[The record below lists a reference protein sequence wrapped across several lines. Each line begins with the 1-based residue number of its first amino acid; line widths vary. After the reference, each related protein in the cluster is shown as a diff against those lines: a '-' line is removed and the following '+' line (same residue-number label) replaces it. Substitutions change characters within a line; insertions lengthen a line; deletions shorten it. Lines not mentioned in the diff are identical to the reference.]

1 MLKEKRSNSMKN
13 IIEAMFYGEIN
24 EAERK
29 TKVERSKELDVAF
42 DAFEKT
48 LDKKQIEL
56 FDKYYLE
63 DGLYMGEIE
72 RERYEQGFKTGFWL
86 AVQLSNFTL

>member
-1 MLKEKRSNSMKN
+1 MKN

-29 TKVERSKELDVAF
+29 TKVERSKGLDNAF

-48 LDKKQIEL
+48 LDKRQAEL
-56 FDKYYLE
+56 FDKYYMQE
-63 DGLYMGEIE
+63 GLYMGEVE

-86 AVQLSNFTL
+86 AMRMMDFSLS